1 MKYKNKKEINMNV
14 ILRLCENATTLNLY
28 LNNDLS
34 KREIPFGWFEVEE
47 GDKTLST
54 WDNLSWEGLSKKKV
68 FKKEMKKELGKKWK
82 QVFEDVR
89 FLLKKAKKLDLL

>member
-1 MKYKNKKEINMNV
+1 MNV
-14 ILRLCENATTLNLY
+14 IIRLGKNDTALNLL

-34 KREIPFGWFEVEE
+34 KREIPFGWFEVED
-47 GDKTLST
+47 GNKILST

-82 QVFEDVR
+82 QVFEDAR